1 MRLLIDHDILLYR
14 ALWGC
19 KGGYYQQLQTC
30 DYMLEKIMDRL
41 ASEDITLIISGDSNF
56 RKEIS
61 PAYKANRDPNQRPQY
76 LHDAKKY
83 YVKYW
88 DAVVSEGCE
97 ADDVIGMAHDEDSI
111 VVSSDKDM
119 MQLGGLIY
127 NPVKNELYNI
137 QNPWYFFYMQML
149 TGDKAD
155 NIEGIKNPDKAHHK
169 VQPNFTEDT
178 AREVLMGKDCVNSQA
193 TVEALYRTQYGK
205 GNWITAYDMNAR
217 LLFLKRAAAQEYYEV
232 F

>member
-1 MRLLIDHDILLYR
+1 MRLLIDHDILLHR

-41 ASEDITLIISGDSNF
+41 DSTDVTLIISGDSNF

-61 PAYKANRDPNQRPQY
+61 STYKANRDPSQRPQY
-76 LHDAKKY
+76 LYDAKQY
-83 YVKYW
+83 YIRYW
-88 DAVVSEGCE
+88 GAVVSEEME
-97 ADDVIGMAHDEDSI
+97 ADDVIGMAHDEESI

-127 NPVKNELYNI
+127 NPVKNELYDI
-137 QNPWYFFYMQML
+137 QNPWYFFYKQML

-155 NIEGIKNPDKAHHK
+155 NIEGIKNPLKAHHK
-169 VQPNFTEDT
+169 AQPNFTEET
-178 AREVLMGKDCVNSQA
+178 AREVLMGKECVGSRSM
-193 TVEALYRTQYGK
+193 VEALYRVQYGED
-205 GNWITAYDMNAR
+205 WFDHFDMNAR
-217 LLFLKRAAAQEYYEV
+217 LLFLKRANAEEYYEV